1 MIEAAKAAC
10 GELILVIL
18 GPLTN
23 VALACKLDPQL
34 PSRGQALR
42 ILLILCLTLM
52 LLLLRLQRSSQAKE
66 AHKVTLHYSN
76 LGTCL

>member
-1 MIEAAKAAC
+1 MIEAAAAEQ

-34 PSRGQALR
+34 PSRGRSMGLSSNYLC
-42 ILLILCLTLM
+42 ILTNWICTKRTLSVGPQLVPSWSPGHLT
-52 LLLLRLQRSSQAKE
+52 
-66 AHKVTLHYSN
+66 
-76 LGTCL
+76 